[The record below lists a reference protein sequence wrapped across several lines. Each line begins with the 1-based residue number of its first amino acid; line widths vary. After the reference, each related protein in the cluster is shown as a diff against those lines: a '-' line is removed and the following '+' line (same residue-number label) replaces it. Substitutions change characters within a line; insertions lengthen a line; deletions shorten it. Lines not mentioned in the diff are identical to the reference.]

1 MSPEIHFGKSHVART
16 RITVQNVPELV
27 DEGIPFDRII
37 HDLYPDLKVE
47 DIHACM
53 RYTIAVA
60 HAGGIPRT
68 ARDRPGKQRKPSLA
82 RRSHRS

>member
-1 MSPEIHFGKSHVART
+1 
-16 RITVQNVPELV
+16 
-27 DEGIPFDRII
+27 
-37 HDLYPDLKVE
+37 LYPDLKVE